1 MPERTKPSG
10 GRRWVGAVAAAAIVL
25 ALAGAGAIAA
35 PVTGG
40 TLTIGLEADPTM
52 LDPHASAAA
61 ATYLLGSL
69 NVFESLLYQSPDGKF
84 NPWLATSYRIS
95 PDGKTFTF
103 VLRQDVR
110 FSDGTPFNADAV
122 KWNFDRIVNP
132 NFRAG
137 GALSS
142 LVGYTGSTVVDDHTV
157 QVNFKDPYA
166 PFLSYVAGGT
176 LAILS
181 PKATAAQTAQQTQRA
196 PVGSGPF
203 TVTEYVTNDHLTF
216 VKNAA
221 FNRRLPWSDHQG
233 APYLDRIVWKIV
245 PEAETR
251 AITLSSGETQMIY
264 VLGYG
269 TSGSILT
276 QLRKDTRLVE
286 DTRPFPGSAYLW
298 LINVRRPPTDD
309 VRVRQALMYGIN
321 RRAIIASVYRGL
333 GSPACG
339 MVSHVMLQDPGACSY
354 YPYDP
359 RKAGALLDEAG
370 WKMGPNHVRQ
380 KDGKPLQIVINSL
393 NLGGGDLPD
402 IEPVQ
407 AQLLELGFDAK
418 IKSQAFGP
426 RTDDNFKCADNLG
439 TIFLR
444 ANDPDTL
451 YALFST
457 TNIGTNF
464 NWSCY
469 SNADVDRLLADGR
482 STLDPAKRQ
491 AVYVR
496 LDHLLLDQ
504 AVAMPMMDE
513 LSVWV
518 RRSNV
523 QGVKYNYSTFPAFSD
538 AYVTK

>member
-25 ALAGAGAIAA
+25 ALAGAGAVAA

-203 TVTEYVTNDHLTF
+203 TVTEYVTN
-216 VKNAA
+216 
-221 FNRRLPWSDHQG
+221 
-233 APYLDRIVWKIV
+233 
-245 PEAETR
+245 
-251 AITLSSGETQMIY
+251 
-264 VLGYG
+264 
-269 TSGSILT
+269 
-276 QLRKDTRLVE
+276 
-286 DTRPFPGSAYLW
+286 
-298 LINVRRPPTDD
+298 
-309 VRVRQALMYGIN
+309 
-321 RRAIIASVYRGL
+321 
-333 GSPACG
+333 
-339 MVSHVMLQDPGACSY
+339 
-354 YPYDP
+354 
-359 RKAGALLDEAG
+359 
-370 WKMGPNHVRQ
+370 
-380 KDGKPLQIVINSL
+380 
-393 NLGGGDLPD
+393 
-402 IEPVQ
+402 
-407 AQLLELGFDAK
+407 
-418 IKSQAFGP
+418 
-426 RTDDNFKCADNLG
+426 
-439 TIFLR
+439 
-444 ANDPDTL
+444 
-451 YALFST
+451 T
-457 TNIGTNF
+457 T
-464 NWSCY
+464 
-469 SNADVDRLLADGR
+469 
-482 STLDPAKRQ
+482 
-491 AVYVR
+491 
-496 LDHLLLDQ
+496 
-504 AVAMPMMDE
+504 
-513 LSVWV
+513 
-518 RRSNV
+518 
-523 QGVKYNYSTFPAFSD
+523 
-538 AYVTK
+538 